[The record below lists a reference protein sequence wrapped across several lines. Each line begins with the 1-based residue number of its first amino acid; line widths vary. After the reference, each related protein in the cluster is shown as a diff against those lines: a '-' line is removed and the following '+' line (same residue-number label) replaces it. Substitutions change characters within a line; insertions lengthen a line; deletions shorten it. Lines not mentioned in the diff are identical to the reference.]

1 MPRHDRGS
9 GFRGGRQTTQKSWQ
23 NGSIN
28 FSFPPPRRPTSHLL
42 RSLLPGT
49 SRLTKELSSAPL
61 SSRAPHPQLRGAR
74 YGIGGG
80 TPARGAG
87 RSGAACPGC
96 APHAGSG
103 SLPAAAPPREGRG
116 PHLPPAAPA
125 LPPPQPPQGRDS
137 AAAGRPRPH
146 TRGPRQPHGS
156 LRCRRVRGRRRK
168 GEGGSSEGEGG
179 GRGPAG
185 SRPSDLPHLCLSRLP
200 GRHPEVGQK
209 GGGER
214 GRPPAVPPEPG
225 LGGAGARGTVCKP
238 LPPQL
243 LLGQPPWNAPSP
255 AASPAPRLAPA
266 RPLLAGRGGVGRCSG
281 PLGRSRGVS
290 RRGGVGTAA
299 FVWQRWRYAAR
310 PGGTGAECGPGRG
323 RRRFAHVNPAIGR
336 GSLILCSLWVLQR

>member
-49 SRLTKELSSAPL
+49 SRLTKELSSALLP
-61 SSRAPHPQLRGAR
+61 RPAPSAPRGQVRDWRGNTCTGGREERGCVPGLCAPRRERLVTCCCSAKGGAR
-74 YGIGGG
+74 PS
-80 TPARGAG
+80 PAPR
-87 RSGAACPGC
+87 CPRPSSSS
-96 APHAGSG
+96 APPGPGQRCRWA
-103 SLPAAAPPREGRG
+103 PAASHAWAPSATRLPQVPPREG
-116 PHLPPAAPA
+116 
-125 LPPPQPPQGRDS
+125 
-137 AAAGRPRPH
+137 
-146 TRGPRQPHGS
+146 
-156 LRCRRVRGRRRK
+156 K
-168 GEGGSSEGEGG
+168 EEEGGGGKLGRGGG

-243 LLGQPPWNAPSP
+243 LLGQPPWNAPPP